1 MGRVQQPE
9 SKPARKGSQSL
20 LKGPKTIDL
29 KKNKTG
35 KSTSLKNKIRS
46 VERLLRKASSDH
58 KLKRSLESKLSEL
71 QSSLAKHDKGA
82 TERKYAV
89 RYHKIRFFE
98 RVKLERR
105 VKQIEGKADRG
116 HALSAEEQ
124 QHLKQHKENLQ
135 YVMHFPKGERYV
147 SIVKEAADAEAQ
159 TKLESERKRLKAMIR
174 HQLAESA
181 MLAEADEGLGQSSAM
196 AGAAHDTEADAFFL
210 ESSDSD
216 PALETSSAHLLLSDE
231 GAKQSVS
238 QTQAA
243 DPVSTAQAQ
252 IAASEQAQFQQPKRQ
267 FAAGS
272 LPDSSVPSTKPR
284 HSSRI
289 AVPGGI
295 ADQHLQQ
302 KQPFVHQQAAG
313 SPQKPPQFLQNGRLS
328 KFAKHSKHA
337 ALAIAGVPR
346 RESALAGADL
356 MQDALKQQQGG
367 QKATPAV
374 GQVWNMLFTES
385 CLCDRALQGLVPD
398 TCGQFAEASL
408 QALVFCMSGHMRSAC
423 PTHEQNVCGAPH
435 LLQLHDTGSRQRH

>member
-1 MGRVQQPE
+1 MC
-9 SKPARKGSQSL
+9 
-20 LKGPKTIDL
+20 
-29 KKNKTG
+29 
-35 KSTSLKNKIRS
+35 
-46 VERLLRKASSDH
+46 
-58 KLKRSLESKLSEL
+58 
-71 QSSLAKHDKGA
+71 
-82 TERKYAV
+82 
-89 RYHKIRFFE
+89 
-98 RVKLERR
+98 
-105 VKQIEGKADRG
+105 
-116 HALSAEEQ
+116 
-124 QHLKQHKENLQ
+124 LQ

-374 GQVWNMLFTES
+374 GQVQGRDIKVSAANRSFVL
-385 CLCDRALQGLVPD
+385 LQRLQQKYVEPQPVAHHRPCAAAYPLPD
-398 TCGQFAEASL
+398 TAKKMARCLDAEPVQHCRLLAPAVAKTDT
-408 QALVFCMSGHMRSAC
+408 QDRKPARSRA
-423 PTHEQNVCGAPH
+423 QG
-435 LLQLHDTGSRQRH
+435 GRKRRK